1 VNDLTNANDIILW
14 KRLKRLDSKEKLKS
28 QVEQQIVSLWS
39 QSKFENL
46 KNRINK
52 QQEMSQILGKFRKN
66 QKEPS
71 RINGVW

>member
-1 VNDLTNANDIILW
+1 MNDLTNANRIIL
-14 KRLKRLDSKEKLKS
+14 KRVDRLDSKEKLKS

-39 QSKFENL
+39 QLKFENL
-46 KNRINK
+46 KTKINK